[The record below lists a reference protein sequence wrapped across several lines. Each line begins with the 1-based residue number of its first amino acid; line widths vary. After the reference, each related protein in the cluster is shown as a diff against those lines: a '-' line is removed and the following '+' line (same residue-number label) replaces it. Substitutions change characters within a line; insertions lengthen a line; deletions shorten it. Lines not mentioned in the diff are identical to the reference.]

1 MKRFLKWLGK
11 VVGTALSL
19 VLVIIMLP
27 YATKWI
33 GKLLPDGSRNAITV
47 SAVLS
52 RQMEAS
58 SRLET
63 AKIEDEGVIS
73 SSVDALFIGQ
83 VQNVVI
89 QYRYEASMGIDL
101 KKVKMQ
107 ILGNVLTLE
116 LPPVEVLADS
126 LTPLNVERN
135 DFWFPLSEE
144 RRLKLLEDERLKCRA
159 HYLEENQENRDA
171 FDYSVTAM
179 TEWLDQLLNET
190 GRQGVEIVCVQQK
203 APET

>member
-1 MKRFLKWLGK
+1 M
-11 VVGTALSL
+11 VGTALSL

-171 FDYSVTAM
+171 FDYSVAAM
-179 TEWLDQLLNET
+179 TEWLDQLLKET

-203 APET
+203 APEH

>member
-126 LTPLNVERN
+126 LTPLNV
-135 DFWFPLSEE
+135 
-144 RRLKLLEDERLKCRA
+144 
-159 HYLEENQENRDA
+159 
-171 FDYSVTAM
+171 
-179 TEWLDQLLNET
+179 
-190 GRQGVEIVCVQQK
+190 
-203 APET
+203 

>member
-159 HYLEENQENRDA
+159 YYLEENQENRDA
-171 FDYSVTAM
+171 FDYSVAAM
-179 TEWLDQLLNET
+179 TEWLDQLLKET

>member
-1 MKRFLKWLGK
+1 M
-11 VVGTALSL
+11 VGTALSL

-63 AKIEDEGVIS
+63 AKIEYEGVIS

-171 FDYSVTAM
+171 FDYSVAAM
-179 TEWLDQLLNET
+179 TEWLDQLLKET

>member
-1 MKRFLKWLGK
+1 M
-11 VVGTALSL
+11 VGTALSL

-52 RQMEAS
+52 SQMEAS

-159 HYLEENQENRDA
+159 YYLEENQENRDA
-171 FDYSVTAM
+171 FDYSVAAM
-179 TEWLDQLLNET
+179 TEWLDQLLKET

>member
-171 FDYSVTAM
+171 FDYSVAAM
-179 TEWLDQLLNET
+179 TEWLDQLLKET

>member
-126 LTPLNVERN
+126 LTPINVERN

-171 FDYSVTAM
+171 FDYSVAAM
-179 TEWLDQLLNET
+179 TEWLDQLLKET

>member
-1 MKRFLKWLGK
+1 M
-11 VVGTALSL
+11 VGTALSL

-144 RRLKLLEDERLKCRA
+144 RRMKLLEDERLKCRA

-171 FDYSVTAM
+171 FDYSVAAM
-179 TEWLDQLLNET
+179 TEWLDQLLKET

>member
-1 MKRFLKWLGK
+1 MI
-11 VVGTALSL
+11 GTALSL

-126 LTPLNVERN
+126 LTPINVERN

-171 FDYSVTAM
+171 FDYSVAAM
-179 TEWLDQLLNET
+179 TEWLDQLLKET

>member
-101 KKVKMQ
+101 KK
-107 ILGNVLTLE
+107 
-116 LPPVEVLADS
+116 
-126 LTPLNVERN
+126 
-135 DFWFPLSEE
+135 
-144 RRLKLLEDERLKCRA
+144 
-159 HYLEENQENRDA
+159 
-171 FDYSVTAM
+171 
-179 TEWLDQLLNET
+179 
-190 GRQGVEIVCVQQK
+190 
-203 APET
+203 

>member
-1 MKRFLKWLGK
+1 MKRFMKWLGR
-11 VVGTALSL
+11 VIGTAVSL
-19 VLVIIMLP
+19 VLVIILLP
-27 YATKWI
+27 YATRWI

-52 RQMEAS
+52 RSMESS

-73 SSVDALFIGQ
+73 SSVDALLIGQ

-89 QYRYEASMGIDL
+89 QYRYEASVGIDL
-101 KKVKMQ
+101 KKVKMHIQ
-107 ILGNVLTLE
+107 GKTLTLE
-116 LPPVEVLADS
+116 LPGVEILNDS
-126 LTPLNVERN
+126 LTPVNVERN

-144 RRLKLLEDERLKCRA
+144 RRQKLLDDEKAKCRA
-159 HYLEENQENRDA
+159 HYLEQNQDNGAA
-171 FDYSVTAM
+171 FDYSVAAM

-190 GRQGVEIVCVQQK
+190 ARQGVEIVCVQQ
-203 APET
+203 ETTEP

>member
-1 MKRFLKWLGK
+1 M
-11 VVGTALSL
+11 VGTALSL

-63 AKIEDEGVIS
+63 AKIEDKGVIS

-171 FDYSVTAM
+171 FDYSVAAM
-179 TEWLDQLLNET
+179 TEWLDQLLKET

>member
-1 MKRFLKWLGK
+1 M
-11 VVGTALSL
+11 VGTALSL

-171 FDYSVTAM
+171 FDYSVAAM
-179 TEWLDQLLNET
+179 TDWLDQLLKET

>member
-1 MKRFLKWLGK
+1 M
-11 VVGTALSL
+11 VGTALSL

-116 LPPVEVLADS
+116 LPPGEVLADS

-171 FDYSVTAM
+171 FDYSVAAM
-179 TEWLDQLLNET
+179 TEWLDQLLKET

>member
-1 MKRFLKWLGK
+1 M
-11 VVGTALSL
+11 VGTALSL

-83 VQNVVI
+83 VQNVMI

-171 FDYSVTAM
+171 FDYSVAAM
-179 TEWLDQLLNET
+179 TEWLDQLLKET

>member
-11 VVGTALSL
+11 VIGTALSL

-171 FDYSVTAM
+171 FDYSVAAM
-179 TEWLDQLLNET
+179 TEWLDQLLKET

>member
-1 MKRFLKWLGK
+1 LKRFLKWLGK

-171 FDYSVTAM
+171 FDYSVAAM
-179 TEWLDQLLNET
+179 TEWLDQLLKET

>member
-1 MKRFLKWLGK
+1 M
-11 VVGTALSL
+11 VGTALSL

-171 FDYSVTAM
+171 FDYSVAAM
-179 TEWLDQLLNET
+179 TEWLDQLLKET

>member
-1 MKRFLKWLGK
+1 M
-11 VVGTALSL
+11 VGTALSL

-159 HYLEENQENRDA
+159 YYLEENQENRDA
-171 FDYSVTAM
+171 FDYSVAAM
-179 TEWLDQLLNET
+179 TEWLDQLLKET

>member
-1 MKRFLKWLGK
+1 M
-11 VVGTALSL
+11 VGTALSL

-126 LTPLNVERN
+126 LTPINVERN

-171 FDYSVTAM
+171 FDYSVAAM
-179 TEWLDQLLNET
+179 TEWLDQLLKET

>member
-63 AKIEDEGVIS
+63 AKIEDEGVTS

-171 FDYSVTAM
+171 FDYSVAAM
-179 TEWLDQLLNET
+179 TEWLDQLLKET

>member
-1 MKRFLKWLGK
+1 MI
-11 VVGTALSL
+11 GTALSL

-171 FDYSVTAM
+171 FDYSVAAM
-179 TEWLDQLLNET
+179 TDWLDQLLKET

>member
-1 MKRFLKWLGK
+1 
-11 VVGTALSL
+11 
-19 VLVIIMLP
+19 
-27 YATKWI
+27 
-33 GKLLPDGSRNAITV
+33 
-47 SAVLS
+47 
-52 RQMEAS
+52 MEAS

-126 LTPLNVERN
+126 LTPINVERN

-179 TEWLDQLLNET
+179 TEWLDQLLKET

>member
-83 VQNVVI
+83 VQNVMI

-171 FDYSVTAM
+171 FDYSVAAM
-179 TEWLDQLLNET
+179 TEWLDQLLKET

>member
-1 MKRFLKWLGK
+1 M
-11 VVGTALSL
+11 VGTALSL

-135 DFWFPLSEE
+135 DFWCPLSEE

-171 FDYSVTAM
+171 FDYSVAAM
-179 TEWLDQLLNET
+179 TEWLDQLLKET

>member
-11 VVGTALSL
+11 VIGTALSL

-179 TEWLDQLLNET
+179 TEWLDQLLKET

>member
-1 MKRFLKWLGK
+1 M
-11 VVGTALSL
+11 VGTALSL

-101 KKVKMQ
+101 RKVKMQ

-171 FDYSVTAM
+171 FDYSVAAM
-179 TEWLDQLLNET
+179 TEWLDQLLKET

>member
-144 RRLKLLEDERLKCRA
+144 RRMKLLEDERLKCRA

-171 FDYSVTAM
+171 FDYSVAAM
-179 TEWLDQLLNET
+179 TEWLDQLLKET

>member
-126 LTPLNVERN
+126 LTPINVERN

-179 TEWLDQLLNET
+179 TEWLDQLLKET

>member
-1 MKRFLKWLGK
+1 M
-11 VVGTALSL
+11 VGTALSL

-144 RRLKLLEDERLKCRA
+144 RRLKLLEDERLECRA

-171 FDYSVTAM
+171 FDYSVAAM
-179 TEWLDQLLNET
+179 TEWLDQLLKET

>member
-89 QYRYEASMGIDL
+89 QYRYEASMGIDM

-171 FDYSVTAM
+171 FDYSVAAM
-179 TEWLDQLLNET
+179 TEWLDQLLKET

>member
-1 MKRFLKWLGK
+1 M
-11 VVGTALSL
+11 VGTALSL

-126 LTPLNVERN
+126 LTPINVERN

-179 TEWLDQLLNET
+179 TEWLDQLLKET

>member
-1 MKRFLKWLGK
+1 MI
-11 VVGTALSL
+11 GTALSL

-171 FDYSVTAM
+171 FDYSVAAM
-179 TEWLDQLLNET
+179 TEWLDQLLKET